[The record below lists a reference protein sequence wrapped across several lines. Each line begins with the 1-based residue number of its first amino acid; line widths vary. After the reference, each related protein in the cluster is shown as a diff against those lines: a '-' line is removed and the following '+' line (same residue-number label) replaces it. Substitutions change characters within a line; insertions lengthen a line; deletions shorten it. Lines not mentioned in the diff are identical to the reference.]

1 MRCVRPRRA
10 CTAPCQASDGQYFPK
25 QWARIARSAA
35 RASICGR
42 SGGGD
47 ATVRVV
53 AVRCGAVQ
61 RVGGG
66 GCAAKG
72 RTEGCCLAAVWAG
85 CCEEERDWQAQ
96 SLAGVKTPSARR
108 FDAISDQMSKVFA
121 TLHACLR
128 LLYMFT
134 YLHKP
139 ISYLLHNIQMVRYSL
154 SCS

>member
-42 SGGGD
+42 SGGGE
-47 ATVRVV
+47 ATVRVLT
-53 AVRCGAVQ
+53 VRCGAVQ

-96 SLAGVKTPSARR
+96 SLAGVKTLLACR

-134 YLHKP
+134 YLHEP
-139 ISYLLHNIQMVRYSL
+139 NSYV
-154 SCS
+154 